1 MYVVFQN
8 TPEVCNFSIDLTKS
22 SSVFLI
28 DDFTVQKYNI
38 GKQGDDF
45 CE

>member
-28 DDFTVQKYNI
+28 DDFYGAKVQHW
-38 GKQGDDF
+38 GTRG
-45 CE
+45 